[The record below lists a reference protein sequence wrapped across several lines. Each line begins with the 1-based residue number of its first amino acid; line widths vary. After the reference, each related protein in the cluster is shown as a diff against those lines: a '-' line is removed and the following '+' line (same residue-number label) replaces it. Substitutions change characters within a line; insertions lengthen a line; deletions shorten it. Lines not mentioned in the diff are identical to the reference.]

1 MFEPDLRRSVRL
13 RIYLVRHG
21 ETEWNAT
28 DRMQGRSDVPLSPR
42 GVLQS
47 KAVAQRLRDRGIDAV
62 YSSDLV
68 RARDTARIIGEP
80 RGLRVVEEPLL
91 TETALGEWEG
101 LTEADII
108 AAGKGEALRR
118 YRADG
123 VNCRPPGSEPLAE
136 VADRMLQ
143 ALSRIAERHIGGTI
157 LIVGHGGSL
166 RVLFC
171 HAIGVPAVPHMR
183 SFRLAN
189 GSLSLI
195 EYGPHGGSIHFLN
208 DTCHLATLD
217 EDEGADR

>member
-47 KAVAQRLRDRGIDAV
+47 KAVARRLRDRRIDAV

-68 RARDTARIIGEP
+68 RARDTARIIAEP
-80 RGLRVVEEPLL
+80 HGLNVFEEPLL
-91 TETALGEWEG
+91 AETSLGEWEG

-108 AAGKGEALRR
+108 AAGKGEALRQ

-123 VNCRPPGSEPLAE
+123 VRYRPPGSEPLETVAE
-136 VADRMLQ
+136 RMLQ
-143 ALSRIAERHIGGTI
+143 ALARIAERHTSGTI

-171 HAIGVPAVPHMR
+171 HAIGVPAVPYMR
-183 SFRLAN
+183 GFRLAN
-189 GSLSLI
+189 ASLSLI
-195 EYGPHGGSIHFLN
+195 EYGPHRGSIHFLN

-217 EDEGADR
+217 EDGGTDR